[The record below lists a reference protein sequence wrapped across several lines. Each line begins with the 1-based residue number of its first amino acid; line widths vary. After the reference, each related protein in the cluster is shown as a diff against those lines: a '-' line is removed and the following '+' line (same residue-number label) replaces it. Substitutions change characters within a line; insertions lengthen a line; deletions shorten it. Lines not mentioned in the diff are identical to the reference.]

1 MKNILRKIIQWYGYD
16 IVPRQ
21 PFSPLR
27 RKVEETYALLRKHGF
42 LPTTIIDVGVANG
55 TPGLYQAF
63 PEAQLLLIEP
73 LPEYEPQLQAILRQR
88 QGRYALAAAGESDG
102 QSIFYRHPHQPDG
115 SSQFLDVMGEAYSGE
130 KIQVLVKRIDSLV
143 KSCALP
149 GPYLLKIDAQGAEL
163 QTLQGAERILN
174 ETEVIVMEASLFG
187 FLQGSPQFA
196 EIIYSLKQQGFVAY
210 DILPTWNRPLDD
222 ALGQVD
228 IVFVQEQGRF
238 RRSQAFCAPA
248 QFKQIF
254 PKFTASDENHSI

>member
-27 RKVEETYALLRKHGF
+27 RKVEETYALLRKQGF
-42 LPTTIIDVGVANG
+42 FPATLIDVGVANG

-73 LPEYEPQLQAILRQR
+73 LPEYEPQLQAILQRR
-88 QGRYALAAAGESDG
+88 QGRYALAAAGESDR
-102 QSIFYRHPHQPDG
+102 QSIEVVNY
-115 SSQFLDVMGEAYSGE
+115 VMGEAYSGE

-254 PKFTASDENHSI
+254 PKFTASDENHAH